1 MSKED
6 WKLKLFYDL
15 AHNPNTAYCDTLRAV
30 LPEEPTSANQE
41 QALIYYH
48 FTDSSQRSVYLEQIM
63 AHSKKLDPLVRLI
76 LLYYLSFQ
84 AKREK
89 DSVLERKNLNP
100 TAFIAEAFDQTQD
113 ELLKHNLLK
122 QNFIVSFL
130 LVPLKMS
137 DRFDRIVDLVERIND
152 TKTLKSIFKLFED
165 PSDSQ
170 FLYYL

>member
-63 AHSKKLDPLVRLI
+63 AHSKKLVPLVRLI

-100 TAFIAEAFDQTQD
+100 TKLVFAHLETRCARHIRAHRDLFDIARQPVHRVHEEVA
-113 ELLKHNLLK
+113 
-122 QNFIVSFL
+122 I
-130 LVPLKMS
+130 
-137 DRFDRIVDLVERIND
+137 
-152 TKTLKSIFKLFED
+152 
-165 PSDSQ
+165 
-170 FLYYL
+170 